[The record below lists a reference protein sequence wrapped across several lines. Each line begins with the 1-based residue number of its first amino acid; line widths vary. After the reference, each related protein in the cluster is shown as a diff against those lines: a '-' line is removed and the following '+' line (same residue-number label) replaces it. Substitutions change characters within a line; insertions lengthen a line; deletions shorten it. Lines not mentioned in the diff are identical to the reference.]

1 MKASRLL
8 GLYPHAWRDRYGD
21 EFLELAGD
29 RPLTLQQVI
38 DIIFGAIDAW
48 LSADV
53 RRAATSGGTM
63 TTKATWLCQG
73 TTTRYTRRD
82 GLIGAAVMIASS
94 LVIVLIGTLLKQAG
108 FDKLAETLFSLGFL
122 VSFTASMPFW
132 LTKGQPWKAQAVITG
147 GTIAFLIVIAIVNAL

>member
-29 RPLTLQQVI
+29 RPLSLQQVI
-38 DIIFGAIDAW
+38 DIISGAIDAW

-82 GLIGAAVMIASS
+82 GLIGAAVMI
-94 LVIVLIGTLLKQAG
+94 VGTIVMVLLATVLKQGG
-108 FDKLAETLFSLGFL
+108 FDKLSETVLSLGWL
-122 VSFTASMPFW
+122 VSFNLSLPFW
-132 LTKGQPWKAQAVITG
+132 LMKGQPWKAQAVITG
-147 GTIAFLIVIAIVNAL
+147 GTIAFLILIAIVSTL